1 MGIAG
6 FFRCVVA
13 VGVSV
18 LLGACSTDLLE
29 MPSLGI
35 SQLTGPPSAASVDP
49 PPAPSAAPLASPEPP
64 PGNNPYRTYA
74 RALVADPSKGAKFRP
89 DLEALLDGMAANY
102 RRGSGLR
109 PVAAAERMKVAARA
123 QALDMALG
131 GYVGHTSRNGYGF
144 MQRFAAFA
152 DTKVVGRHSENAAMN
167 WQTQGTIDQARAKTL
182 FQQWVNSSGHR
193 RNLLKPVF
201 GYVSTGAVEIGDSLY
216 AVQIFWQNE
225 GAPSDTA
232 GNGTALGDS
241 RGLAAIGRQ

>member
-6 FFRCVVA
+6 FFRCVMA

-35 SQLTGPPSAASVDP
+35 SQSTGPSSAPSAEP
-49 PPAPSAAPLASPEPP
+49 PPAPSAAPLASPAPP
-64 PGNNPYRTYA
+64 PGNSPYRTYA
-74 RALVADPSKGAKFRP
+74 SALVADPKKGAKFRP

-102 RRGSGLR
+102 RRNSGLR

-144 MQRFAAFA
+144 MKRFAAFA
-152 DTKVVGRHSENAAMN
+152 DPKLVGRHSENAAMN
-167 WQTQGTIDQARAKTL
+167 WQTRGTVDQARAQTL

-193 RNLLKPVF
+193 RNLLKPAF
-201 GYVSTGAVEIGDSLY
+201 GYVATGAVEIGDSLY
-216 AVQIFWQNE
+216 AVQIFWQTE

-232 GNGTALGDS
+232 GDGAPMGDS
-241 RGLAAIGRQ
+241 HG

>member
-35 SQLTGPPSAASVDP
+35 SQLTESISAPSAEP
-49 PPAPSAAPLASPEPP
+49 PPTPSAAPLASPEPP

-74 RALVADPSKGAKFRP
+74 RALVADPKKGAKFRP
-89 DLEALLDGMAANY
+89 DLEALLDGMATNY
-102 RRGSGLR
+102 RRNSGLR

-144 MQRFAAFA
+144 VKRFAAFA
-152 DTKVVGRHSENAAMN
+152 DPKVVGRHSENAAMN
-167 WQTQGTIDQARAKTL
+167 WQTKGAIDEARAKTL

-193 RNLLKPVF
+193 RNLLKPAF

-216 AVQIFWQNE
+216 AVQIFWQTE

-232 GNGTALGDS
+232 GDGAAMGDS
-241 RGLAAIGRQ
+241 NG

>member
-6 FFRCVVA
+6 FFRCVMA

-35 SQLTGPPSAASVDP
+35 SQLTGSASAPSADP
-49 PPAPSAAPLASPEPP
+49 PPAPAAEPLASPEPP

-74 RALVADPSKGAKFRP
+74 RALVADPKKGAKFRP
-89 DLEALLDGMAANY
+89 DLEALLDGMAADY
-102 RRGSGLR
+102 RRSSGVQ

-144 MQRFAAFA
+144 MKRFAAFA
-152 DTKVVGRHSENAAMN
+152 DPKLVGRHSENAAMN
-167 WQTQGTIDQARAKTL
+167 WQTKGTVDRARAKTL

-216 AVQIFWQNE
+216 AVQIFWQTE

-232 GNGTALGDS
+232 GDGAPMGDS
-241 RGLAAIGRQ
+241 HG

>member
-6 FFRCVVA
+6 FFRCVMA

-35 SQLTGPPSAASVDP
+35 SQLTGSASAPSADP
-49 PPAPSAAPLASPEPP
+49 PPAPSAAALASPALP
-64 PGNNPYRTYA
+64 PGNSPYRTYA
-74 RALVADPSKGAKFRP
+74 RALVADPKKGAKFRP
-89 DLEALLDGMAANY
+89 DLEALLDGMAADY
-102 RRGSGLR
+102 RRSSGVQ

-144 MQRFAAFA
+144 MKRFAAFA
-152 DTKVVGRHSENAAMN
+152 DPKLVGRHSENAAMN
-167 WQTQGTIDQARAKTL
+167 WQTKGTVDRARAKTL

-216 AVQIFWQNE
+216 AVQIFWQTE

-232 GNGTALGDS
+232 GEGTALGDS
-241 RGLAAIGRQ
+241 HG

>member
-18 LLGACSTDLLE
+18 LVGACSTDLLDV
-29 MPSLGI
+29 PSLGI
-35 SQLTGPPSAASVDP
+35 SQLTGPSASPSSESTPA
-49 PPAPSAAPLASPEPP
+49 PAPSAAPLAAPELP
-64 PGNNPYRTYA
+64 PGNHPYRSYA
-74 RALVADPSKGAKFRP
+74 RGLVADPKKGAKFRP
-89 DLEALLDGMAANY
+89 DLEALLDGMAATY
-102 RRGSGLR
+102 RRNSGLR

-167 WQTQGTIDQARAKTL
+167 WQTNGTIDQARAKTL

-193 RNLLKPVF
+193 RNLLKPMF
-201 GYVSTGAVEIGDSLY
+201 GYVATGAVEIGDSLY
-216 AVQIFWQNE
+216 AVQIFWQKE

-232 GNGTALGDS
+232 GDGAAGDS
-241 RGLAAIGRQ
+241 HG

>member
-6 FFRCVVA
+6 FFRCVVVA
-13 VGVSV
+13 GVSV
-18 LLGACSTDLLE
+18 LLGACSTDLLDV
-29 MPSLGI
+29 PSLGI
-35 SQLTGPPSAASVDP
+35 GQLTGPSSPPSAEQPLAP
-49 PPAPSAAPLASPEPP
+49 PAAPLAAPELP
-64 PGNNPYRTYA
+64 PGNHPYRTYA
-74 RALVADPSKGAKFRP
+74 RALVADPKKGAKFRP
-89 DLEALLDGMAANY
+89 DLEALLDGMAATY

-109 PVAAAERMKVAARA
+109 PVAAAERMKMAARA

-167 WQTQGTIDQARAKTL
+167 WQTNGTVDQARAKTL

-193 RNLLKPVF
+193 RNLLKPMF

-216 AVQIFWQNE
+216 AVQIFWQKE

-232 GNGTALGDS
+232 GDGAATGDS
-241 RGLAAIGRQ
+241 HG